1 MTNAKHDEV
10 EEKDEIAHKV
20 VAAAM
25 HAHFVEMGRKG
36 GKSESA
42 AKKAS
47 RLKNL
52 EKALAARWK
61 KKYEGRI
68 AKRRARTP
76 MPEPK
81 GAAE

>member
-1 MTNAKHDEV
+1 MTNVKHDEV
-10 EEKDEIAHKV
+10 EEKDEA

-25 HAHFVEMGRKG
+25 HAHFVEMGRRG
-36 GKSESA
+36 GKSES
-42 AKKAS
+42 KRKQES

-68 AKRRARTP
+68 AKRRTTRTSP
-76 MPEPK
+76 STPEPK